1 MRRVVA
7 GARCPR
13 RANTTTVTTPVRRG
27 TMPTHADAM
36 IGRLEK
42 EIEERSAFIE
52 GVIANAQ
59 DSDRDLSEN
68 EKELS
73 KGARERIVALED
85 QLNSLYE
92 SRDRTTRARQRAH
105 DVQLEVSRMRQ
116 QVDSGQI
123 EYRST
128 GSYLTDYIAASTGSR
143 EAMERLEIYTRAA
156 AHQKTSDNLGVVP
169 DPIIGGVINFI
180 DAARPAVGF
189 LGPQNLP
196 SATWYRPKVT
206 QRTTVAAQ
214 GSAGAAA
221 DEKSELTSQKM
232 TITRLTGN
240 AVTYGGYVNV
250 SRQDI
255 DFAQPSM
262 LDVVVNDLAAQYAI
276 QTEAVLGTL
285 IQAQANNI
293 ELAPVAAGTAPSAA
307 ELANGLWSAAAA
319 VYTAV
324 KGQGRLALIVP
335 PSRLGAWGSVFS
347 PINPTN
353 AQSAGFNAGDFGS
366 GIVGNISGI
375 PVICSPGY
383 PTVTNHF
390 GSLISSAAIEVYEQR
405 VGALQVTEPSVL
417 GVQVAYAGYFTPM
430 LIETAGVQRIVNLT

>member
-1 MRRVVA
+1 MPDRV
-7 GARCPR
+7 
-13 RANTTTVTTPVRRG
+13 NQT
-27 TMPTHADAM
+27 DAM
-36 IGRLEK
+36 IARLEG
-42 EIEERSAFIE
+42 ELEERNAFNQGLI
-52 GVIANAQ
+52 GAAQ
-59 DSDRDLSEN
+59 DANRDLTDN
-68 EKELS
+68 ETELITS
-73 KGARERIVALED
+73 GK
-85 QLNSLYE
+85 
-92 SRDRTTRARQRAH
+92 
-105 DVQLEVSRMRQ
+105 SRMDAITAQLGVLAENRSSMIDARKKANEYNQ
-116 QVDSGQI
+116 EIQRMRREVDTGPV

-128 GSYLTDYIAASTGSR
+128 GGYLADYIAASTGSR
-143 EAMERLEIYTRAA
+143 DAMERLELYTRAA

-221 DEKSELTSQKM
+221 DEKAELVSQKM

-285 IQAQANNI
+285 IQAQANNV
-293 ELAPVAAGTAPSAA
+293 ELATASGGVPTAADLAAG
-307 ELANGLWSAAAA
+307 LWAAAA
-319 VYTAV
+319 NVYAAT
-324 KGQGRLALIVP
+324 KGVGRIALIVP
-335 PSRLGAWGSVFS
+335 PSRLGNWGGVFS
-347 PINPTN
+347 PVNPQN
-353 AQSAGFNAGDFGS
+353 AQSAGFEAGNFGS
-366 GIVGNISGI
+366 GVMGNISGI

-383 PTVTNHF
+383 PTVANHY

-430 LIETAGVQRIVNLT
+430 VIETTGVQRIVNLA

>member
-1 MRRVVA
+1 MSRS
-7 GARCPR
+7 
-13 RANTTTVTTPVRRG
+13 
-27 TMPTHADAM
+27 THSDAM
-36 IGRLEK
+36 IERLER
-42 EIEERSAFIE
+42 EIEERSSFIE

-59 DSDRDLSEN
+59 DADRDLTDN
-68 EKELS
+68 EKELTVQ
-73 KGARERIVALED
+73 ARSRLEALDD
-85 QLNSLYE
+85 QLKHLYE
-92 SRDRTTRARQRAH
+92 ARNRTTAARQRAA
-105 DVQLEVSRMRQ
+105 DVHREFDRLRH
-116 QVDSGQI
+116 QVDNGPV

-128 GSYLTDYIAASTGSR
+128 GAYLSDYIAASTGSR
-143 EAMERLEIYTRAA
+143 DALERLEVFNRAA

-169 DPIIGGVINFI
+169 DPVIGGVINFI
-180 DAARPAVGF
+180 DAARPAVAF

-206 QRTTVAAQ
+206 QRTLVAAQ
-214 GSAGAAA
+214 GVNGLPA
-221 DEKSELTSQKM
+221 DEKAELTSQKM
-232 TITRLTGN
+232 TIARLTGN

-285 IQAQANNI
+285 IQSQANNVELTTAGGGTPTAV
-293 ELAPVAAGTAPSAA
+293 ELAGA
-307 ELANGLWSAAAA
+307 LWTAAAN
-319 VYTAV
+319 VYAAT
-324 KGQGRLALIVP
+324 KGVGRIALIVP
-335 PSRLGAWGSVFS
+335 PSRLGNWGSVFA
-347 PINPTN
+347 PVNPQN
-353 AQSAGFNAGDFGS
+353 AQSQGFQAGDFGS

-383 PTVTNHF
+383 PTVANHY
-390 GSLISSAAIEVYEQR
+390 GSLVSSAAIEVYEQR

-430 LIETAGVQRIVNLT
+430 LIETAGVQRIVNLA

>member
-1 MRRVVA
+1 MPDRVDQTDAMVARLDGELAERNAFIQGLIGAAQDGQRDLTDNETELIQSGKSRIDAIKAQLAVLNENRSSMVEARSTANKYNQEIARMRREVDT
-7 GARCPR
+7 G
-13 RANTTTVTTPVRRG
+13 PV
-27 TMPTHADAM
+27 
-36 IGRLEK
+36 
-42 EIEERSAFIE
+42 
-52 GVIANAQ
+52 
-59 DSDRDLSEN
+59 
-68 EKELS
+68 
-73 KGARERIVALED
+73 
-85 QLNSLYE
+85 
-92 SRDRTTRARQRAH
+92 
-105 DVQLEVSRMRQ
+105 
-116 QVDSGQI
+116 

-128 GSYLTDYIAASTGSR
+128 GAYLTDYIAASTGSR
-143 EAMERLEIYTRAA
+143 DAMERLELYTRAA

-180 DAARPAVGF
+180 DAARPAVAF

-214 GSAGAAA
+214 GSAGAPA
-221 DEKSELTSQKM
+221 DEKSELVSQKM

-262 LDVVVNDLAAQYAI
+262 LDVVVNDLASQYAI

-285 IQAQANNI
+285 IQTQANNV
-293 ELAPVAAGTAPSAA
+293 ELTTASGGVPTAA
-307 ELANGLWSAAAA
+307 ELAAGLWSAAAN

-324 KGQGRLALIVP
+324 KGAGRLALIVP
-335 PSRLGAWGSVFS
+335 PSRLGNWGGLFAPV
-347 PINPTN
+347 NPQN
-353 AQSAGFNAGDFGS
+353 AQSTGFTAGSFGS
-366 GIVGNISGI
+366 GVIGSISGI
-375 PVICSPGY
+375 SVICSPGY
-383 PTVTNHF
+383 PTVTNHY
-390 GSLISSAAIEVYEQR
+390 GSLVSSAAIEVYEQR

-430 LIETAGVQRIVNLT
+430 LIETTGVQRIVNLA

>member
-1 MRRVVA
+1 MA
-7 GARCPR
+7 ASQ
-13 RANTTTVTTPVRRG
+13 N
-27 TMPTHADAM
+27 DAM
-36 IGRLEK
+36 IERLEK
-42 EIEERSAFIE
+42 EIEERSSFIE
-52 GVIANAQ
+52 GLIGGAQ
-59 DSDRDLSEN
+59 DGDRDLTEN

-73 KGARERIVALED
+73 AAARKRLLELEQQADTLYENRER
-85 QLNSLYE
+85 
-92 SRDRTTRARQRAH
+92 TTKARQRAM
-105 DVQLEVSRMRQ
+105 DVHREVTRMRNS
-116 QVDSGQI
+116 VDKGAV

-128 GSYLTDYIAASTGSR
+128 GEYLVDYIAGSVGSR
-143 EAMERLEIYTRAA
+143 EAMERLEVYSRAA

-169 DPIIGGVINFI
+169 DPIIGSVINFI

-206 QRTTVAAQ
+206 QRTLVAAQ

-285 IQAQANNI
+285 IQTQANNV
-293 ELAPVAAGTAPSAA
+293 ELTTASGGVPNAA
-307 ELANGLWSAAAA
+307 ELAAGLWSAAAN
-319 VYTAV
+319 VYTAT
-324 KGQGRLALIVP
+324 KGQGRIALIVP
-335 PSRLGAWGSVFS
+335 PSRLGNWGGVFS
-347 PINPTN
+347 PINPQN
-353 AQSAGFNAGDFGS
+353 AQSTGFNAGDFGS

-383 PTVTNHF
+383 PTVANHY

-430 LIETAGVQRIVNLT
+430 LIETTGVQRIVNLA

>member
-1 MRRVVA
+1 MA
-7 GARCPR
+7 ASQ
-13 RANTTTVTTPVRRG
+13 N
-27 TMPTHADAM
+27 DAM
-36 IGRLEK
+36 IERLEK
-42 EIEERSAFIE
+42 EIEERSSFIE
-52 GVIANAQ
+52 GLIGGAQ
-59 DSDRDLSEN
+59 DGDRDLTEN

-73 KGARERIVALED
+73 AAARKRLLELEQQADTLYENRER
-85 QLNSLYE
+85 
-92 SRDRTTRARQRAH
+92 TTKARQRAM
-105 DVQLEVSRMRQ
+105 DVHREVTRMRNS
-116 QVDSGQI
+116 VDKGAV

-128 GSYLTDYIAASTGSR
+128 GEYLVDYIAGSVGSR
-143 EAMERLEIYTRAA
+143 EAMERLEVYSRAA
-156 AHQKTSDNLGVVP
+156 AHQKTSDNLCVVP
-169 DPIIGGVINFI
+169 DPIIGSVINFI

-189 LGPQNLP
+189 LGAQNLP

-206 QRTTVAAQ
+206 QRTLVAAQ

-285 IQAQANNI
+285 IQAQANNV

-307 ELANGLWSAAAA
+307 ELAAALWTAAAN
-319 VYTAV
+319 VYTAT
-324 KGQGRLALIVP
+324 KGQGRIALIVP
-335 PSRLGAWGSVFS
+335 PSRLGSWGGVFS
-347 PINPTN
+347 PVNPQN
-353 AQSAGFNAGDFGS
+353 AQSTGFNAGDFGS